1 VAFTGTLFARG
12 RSGEVYARGMTV
24 SDVAAAYCKST
35 APFPVADYHLFPE
48 DVKVI
53 NTVFGAAATVTRFN
67 ILVNG
72 NILGTYEFAN
82 SLVSVQGT
90 HIATTPSGANKWIK
104 AGTQVFLTQLA

>member
-1 VAFTGTLFARG
+1 MAFTGTLFARG

-35 APFPVADYHLFPE
+35 SPFPAAEYHTFPE
-48 DVKVI
+48 DVKII
-53 NTVFGAAATVTRFN
+53 NTIFGAASSVTRFN

-72 NILGTYEFAN
+72 NILGVYEFAN